1 MQWHDGAKSGRIKI
15 DLQYGKK
22 ITHKNFWKRTV
33 IVRPPYAC
41 GIAIVSTIFYA
52 FRIYLGEW
60 IFKFNSALCCGVA
73 SVIFIYLAHCQTL
86 TIIDFCGNTRYCI
99 SNYIGF
105 ICMASR
111 RPLLTKKE
119 RQ

>member
-15 DLQYGKK
+15 DLHYGKK

-52 FRIYLGEW
+52 
-60 IFKFNSALCCGVA
+60 
-73 SVIFIYLAHCQTL
+73 T
-86 TIIDFCGNTRYCI
+86 
-99 SNYIGF
+99 
-105 ICMASR
+105 
-111 RPLLTKKE
+111 
-119 RQ
+119 